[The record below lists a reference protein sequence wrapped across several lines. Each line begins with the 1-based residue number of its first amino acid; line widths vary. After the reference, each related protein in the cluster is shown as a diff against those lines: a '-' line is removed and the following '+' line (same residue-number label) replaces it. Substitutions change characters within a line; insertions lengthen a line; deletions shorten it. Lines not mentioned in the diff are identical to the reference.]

1 MCTYPIQHP
10 FVEWYCQAQHAV
22 GPAAQHAIPQA
33 SALSTPLLAVNP
45 LSSLGSGIGKVALI
59 PNLHDSGW
67 GGGGGGGEG
76 GVGGGV
82 GGVAG
87 SPKKNR
93 QP

>member
-1 MCTYPIQHP
+1 M
-10 FVEWYCQAQHAV
+10 
-22 GPAAQHAIPQA
+22 
-33 SALSTPLLAVNP
+33 
-45 LSSLGSGIGKVALI
+45 ALI